1 MAIALRNNLIYFF
14 GILFILLN
22 SFLIYKDFYYLLLF
36 PFALIVLYLAFFQI
50 QQLFLLIVF
59 CTPLSLNLESLDL
72 AGGLG
77 FYLPTEPL
85 LFGLLLIFL
94 FKLIADKKNRINSY
108 WKHPISFLILIQLI
122 WIFVSSISSEL
133 PTVSFKFLL
142 SRIWFVV
149 PIYFFGLYFFKK
161 GISNIYSFL
170 WAYLIPLTLV
180 LVYTILTHASYGFSE
195 ESGHWVMW
203 PFFKDH
209 TSYGAIIALFFP
221 VLIGLM
227 TDKENS
233 FFTTSILRI
242 MFLIFS
248 VGLFYSYT
256 RAAWVSVFGASLVFL
271 LFVFK
276 IKFKYLFSFGLLA
289 IVFIAINFTEINYLL
304 NKNNA
309 EHTTENFSERIES
322 ISNISSDASNLERF
336 NRWNSAIELA
346 KERPIAGWGPGTYSF
361 VYAPFQDA
369 SDLTI
374 ISTNFGTCGNAHSEY
389 LGPLAEQGIP
399 GMVLMLLL
407 VFFIF
412 YRASILYIRLEDPK
426 LKRIVMMLLLGLV
439 TYFTHGIL
447 NNYLDTDKASIPV
460 WGFISII
467 VAIDLYLAPKSKAEL
482 QTKSSISKRT

>member
-227 TDKENS
+227 TDK
-233 FFTTSILRI
+233 
-242 MFLIFS
+242 
-248 VGLFYSYT
+248 
-256 RAAWVSVFGASLVFL
+256 
-271 LFVFK
+271 
-276 IKFKYLFSFGLLA
+276 
-289 IVFIAINFTEINYLL
+289 
-304 NKNNA
+304 
-309 EHTTENFSERIES
+309 
-322 ISNISSDASNLERF
+322 
-336 NRWNSAIELA
+336 
-346 KERPIAGWGPGTYSF
+346 
-361 VYAPFQDA
+361 
-369 SDLTI
+369 
-374 ISTNFGTCGNAHSEY
+374 
-389 LGPLAEQGIP
+389 
-399 GMVLMLLL
+399 
-407 VFFIF
+407 
-412 YRASILYIRLEDPK
+412 
-426 LKRIVMMLLLGLV
+426 
-439 TYFTHGIL
+439 
-447 NNYLDTDKASIPV
+447 
-460 WGFISII
+460 
-467 VAIDLYLAPKSKAEL
+467 
-482 QTKSSISKRT
+482 